1 MKERGIFGGL
11 RSTTFLAEVFNVVM
25 TVPLGFILVY
35 RFRCSIRKAV
45 LLGLLVSLGIEMTQ
59 HTGIWGVYPCPYRFS
74 EVDDLIMNTLGAL
87 IGGILAW
94 KWGGILPDVH
104 PRADQSPLAPT
115 IRRRVVAGCLDVVV
129 VTLVAAF
136 AELVVAVLYRRSGG
150 EFGGDLPAWFAMTE
164 QIVGIVLAPIVLFL
178 LFPMMRKDGAT
189 VGQVCV
195 FLRPARID
203 GGKLET
209 VDLLKKG
216 GSRWLPWM
224 ILAFLMP
231 VGVAFPVLI
240 LMELGT
246 AFARPDRRSLSSVF
260 SSTKTRDSRDV
271 S

>member
-1 MKERGIFGGL
+1 MKTWGLETEIAILLFVVTLPLIIAPLVYGHFRRFGRWHGWP
-11 RSTTFLAEVFNVVM
+11 AVVM
-25 TVPLGFILVY
+25 LGTIFYGCGVVAFTMFPLPTITPDF
-35 RFRCSIRKAV
+35 CEKHE
-45 LLGLLVSLGIEMTQ
+45 SLR
-59 HTGIWGVYPCPYRFS
+59 HW
-74 EVDDLIMNTLGAL
+74 N
-87 IGGILAW
+87 
-94 KWGGILPDVH
+94 WGGILPDVH
-104 PRADQSPLAPT
+104 PRADQSPMAPT
-115 IRRRVVAGCLDVVV
+115 IRRRVVAGYLDVVV

-231 VGVAFPVLI
+231 VGVAFPALI

-260 SSTKTRDSRDV
+260 SSTKPRDSRDA